1 MPSINTTITG
11 ISHHAAMWLA
21 FNMADRISPAATAA
35 AIVQSSPT
43 MKSYKNRAMATIHDN
58 GGGIG

>member
-1 MPSINTTITG
+1 MK
-11 ISHHAAMWLA
+11 
-21 FNMADRISPAATAA
+21 TAA

-43 MKSYKNRAMATIHDN
+43 MKWYKNRAAATIHEN